1 MSHTRDIQCRL
12 FKNRVIYTIPTYFG
26 EETPLGRAVEV
37 VIDLPPKQEKKFELS
52 DMKKPLS
59 FESSAKKYE
68 YVTTVELAEKIPQL
82 V

>member
-37 VIDLPPKQEKKFELS
+37 VIDLPPKKEKFELS
-52 DMKKPLS
+52 DLKKPLS
-59 FESSAKKYE
+59 FQSSATKKDYT
-68 YVTTVELAEKIPQL
+68 TTVELGEKIPQL

>member
-37 VIDLPPKQEKKFELS
+37 VIDLPPKQEKKFDLG
-52 DMKKPLS
+52 DLKKPLS
-59 FESSAKKYE
+59 FQSSATKRDYT
-68 YVTTVELAEKIPQL
+68 TTVELGEKIPQL

>member
-12 FKNRVIYTIPTYFG
+12 FKNRVIYTIPTHFG

-37 VIDLPPKQEKKFELS
+37 VIDLPARPEKKFELS
-52 DMKKPLS
+52 DMKRPLLLQ
-59 FESSAKKYE
+59 SSANKKDYT
-68 YVTTVELAEKIPQL
+68 TTVELAEKIPQL